1 MKKEKKKKR
10 RLIEYECRHFNG
22 IYIKDGPS
30 GLNFKDTLGVHI
42 LCNKIIHA
50 NR

>member
-1 MKKEKKKKR
+1 MKKEKKR
-10 RLIEYECRHFNG
+10 RLIESEHRHFYG

-30 GLNFKDTLGVHI
+30 GLNFKDTLGVHT